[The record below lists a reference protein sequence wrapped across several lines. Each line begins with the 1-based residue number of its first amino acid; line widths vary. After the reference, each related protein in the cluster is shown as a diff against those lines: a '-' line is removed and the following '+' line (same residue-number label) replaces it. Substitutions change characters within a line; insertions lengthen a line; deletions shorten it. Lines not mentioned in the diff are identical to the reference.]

1 MTGPRQASED
11 TERVLAAAGIVV
23 TDEGRARLADAD
35 ARMSDAGWDDLR
47 ERYFRYADPA

>member
-1 MTGPRQASED
+1 
-11 TERVLAAAGIVV
+11 VLAPAGIVV
-23 TDEGRARLADAD
+23 TAAGRARARARLADAD